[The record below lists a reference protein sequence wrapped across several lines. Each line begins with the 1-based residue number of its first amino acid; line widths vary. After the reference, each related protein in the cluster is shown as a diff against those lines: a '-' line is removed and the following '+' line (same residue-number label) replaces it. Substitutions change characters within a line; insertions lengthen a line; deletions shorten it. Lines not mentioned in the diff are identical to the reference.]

1 MKLRNIKKNTI
12 NAALNNTSY
21 ALNVS
26 IKLKRELTD
35 NDLIELTNDH
45 CNDENQYTKQYN
57 MFIDG
62 IWFPLID
69 AQPKLIDTFSY
80 DITKPIAQSPFEISV
95 FATQEPVRQNTL
107 IDLFNPIYQKLKNM
121 DVIDQVKVTVIQYN
135 VTTCEEVA
143 LFELE

>member
-21 ALNVS
+21 VLNVS

-35 NDLIELTNDH
+35 NDLIELANDH

-80 DITKPIAQSPFEISV
+80 DITKSITQSPFEISV
-95 FATQEPVRQNTL
+95 FATQEPVRQKTL
-107 IDLFNPIYQKLKNM
+107 IDLFNPIYQKLKSM
-121 DVIDQVKVTVIQYN
+121 DVIDQVKATVIQYN
-135 VTTCEEVA
+135 VNTCEEVA

>member
-1 MKLRNIKKNTI
+1 MKLRNIKRHTI
-12 NAALNNTSY
+12 NTALNNTSY

-35 NDLIELTNDH
+35 SDLIEPVIEH

-69 AQPKLIDTFSY
+69 AQSKLIDTFSY
-80 DITKPIAQSPFEISV
+80 DITKPITQSPFEITV
-95 FATQEPVRQNTL
+95 FATKEPVRQNTL

-121 DVIDQVKVTVIQYN
+121 NVIDQVKVTVIQYDIN
-135 VTTCEEVA
+135 TCQEVV